1 MLISQLE
8 AFENRVD
15 ALVQRGAGD
24 RLTALRWLVEAIEP
38 RASVIELGPKYV
50 CHRLDLPATTWPF
63 FIEAVEEL
71 TAKDRCKAL
80 INID

>member
-1 MLISQLE
+1 MLISPLE

-15 ALVQRGAGD
+15 ALVQRGAGN

-50 CHRLDLPATTWPF
+50 CHRLDIPATASILFT
-63 FIEAVEEL
+63 EAVEEL
-71 TAKDRCKAL
+71 VAKDRCKAL

>member
-1 MLISQLE
+1 MLISHLE

-38 RASVIELGPKYV
+38 RASVLELGPKYV
-50 CHRLDLPATTWPF
+50 CHRLDIPATASILF
-63 FIEAVEEL
+63 AKAVEEL
-71 TAKDRCKAL
+71 RVKDRCKAL